1 MVSLKRF
8 TMYDKETL
16 FIQLHFAM
24 YAKETLLIQTRF
36 TMYDK
41 ETLFKAFAANAWAF
55 LLRRKYG
62 TKWDVL
68 HNR

>member
-24 YAKETLLIQTRF
+24 YAKETL
-36 TMYDK
+36 
-41 ETLFKAFAANAWAF
+41 
-55 LLRRKYG
+55 
-62 TKWDVL
+62 
-68 HNR
+68 H

>member
-1 MVSLKRF
+1 MC
-8 TMYDKETL
+8 DKETL
-16 FIQLHFAM
+16 FMQRHFAM
-24 YAKETLLIQTRF
+24 CAQTLLIQTRF

>member
-41 ETLFKAFAANAWAF
+41 ETLFKAFASNARAF
-55 LLRRKYG
+55 FSKEKIWNKMG
-62 TKWDVL
+62 CIT
-68 HNR
+68 